1 MSTAAHQLKLRDL
14 KVKAILSG
22 SQVIIHGARLLAGKL
37 LDVGAGLLFPLLILA
52 VWQLAYA
59 NHWLPEQILP
69 PPSLV
74 WQTFWELIDSG
85 DLTTNLIISIKRIL
99 WSVLIGGGAGL
110 LIGFAVGLSKRAY
123 AYVYPT
129 FDVVSQFPVVGWIPL
144 LIIFLGIDEALKVAA
159 ISLAVVVP
167 VTVNT
172 YKGIRNIPQSLLEVG
187 EVYQFSVFQNF
198 SRIVLPAALPNIF
211 SGVRQGVMQAWLSLV
226 FVELLASSEGIGYL
240 MVWGRQLMQ
249 MDIVFIGIIV
259 IGLVGVVL
267 DSGLRLLESRLQTW
281 RKNAF

>member
-1 MSTAAHQLKLRDL
+1 MTTATQQLKTANNIAWL
-14 KVKAILSG
+14 VKLPSL
-22 SQVIIHGARLLAGKL
+22 ARSFLIRFGYAATGI
-37 LDVGAGLLFPLLILA
+37 LFPLIVLA
-52 VWQLAYA
+52 LWQLAFEK
-59 NHWLPEQILP
+59 NWLPVQILP

-85 DLTTNLIISIKRIL
+85 DLTSNLWVSIQRIA
-99 WSVLIGGGAGL
+99 WSVLIGGGVGL
-110 LIGFAVGLSKRAY
+110 AIGFAIGLSKRAY
-123 AYVYPT
+123 AYLYPT

-144 LIIFLGIDEALKVAA
+144 LMIFLGIDEALKVAA

-167 VTVNT
+167 VTVST
-172 YKGIRNIPQSLLEVG
+172 YKGIRNIPRALLEVG
-187 EVYQFSVFQNF
+187 EVYQFTQLQRLRRV
-198 SRIVLPAALPNIF
+198 VLPAALPSIF
-211 SGVRQGVMQAWLSLV
+211 SGIRQGVMQAWLSLV

-267 DSGLRLLESRLQTW
+267 DFVLRFIEARLQTW
-281 RKNAF
+281 RRSAF

>member
-1 MSTAAHQLKLRDL
+1 MSSHTQTLKITHDWTWLTR
-14 KVKAILSG
+14 VVAT
-22 SQVIIHGARLLAGKL
+22 VRKL
-37 LDVGAGLLFPLLILA
+37 LGHSGIVVTGFIFPLIVLA
-52 VWQLAYA
+52 LWQLAFEQ
-59 NHWLPEQILP
+59 NWLPVQILP

-85 DLTTNLIISIKRIL
+85 DLTVNLWVSLKRIA
-99 WSVLIGGGAGL
+99 WSVLIGGSAGL
-110 LIGFAVGLSKRAY
+110 LIGFAIGLSKRAY
-123 AYVYPT
+123 AYIYPT

-144 LIIFLGIDEALKVAA
+144 LMIFLGIDEGLKIAA

-167 VTVNT
+167 VTVST
-172 YKGIRNIPQSLLEVG
+172 YKGIRSVPPALFEVG
-187 EVYQFSVFQNF
+187 KVYGFSYQQTLL
-198 SRIVLPAALPNIF
+198 RIALPAALPAIF

-240 MVWGRQLMQ
+240 MVWGRQLLQ

-267 DSGLRLLESRLQTW
+267 DFTLRFIESRLQTW
-281 RKNAF
+281 RRSAF

>member
-1 MSTAAHQLKLRDL
+1 MSTTAHQLKIRDL
-14 KVKAILSG
+14 KVKVILNS
-22 SQVIIHGARLLAGKL
+22 SQIIIHSARQLAYKL
-37 LDVGAGLLFPLLILA
+37 LDVVTCLLFPLLILG

-59 NHWLPEQILP
+59 NNWLPVQILP

-85 DLTTNLIISIKRIL
+85 DLTVNLIISIKRIL
-99 WSVLIGGGAGL
+99 WSVLIGGGVGL

-187 EVYQFSVFQNF
+187 EVYRFSVFQNF

-267 DSGLRLLESRLQTW
+267 DSSLRLLESRLQTW

>member
-1 MSTAAHQLKLRDL
+1 MTTATQPLKTAINIAWL
-14 KVKAILSG
+14 VKLPSL
-22 SQVIIHGARLLAGKL
+22 ARSFLIKFGYAATGI
-37 LDVGAGLLFPLLILA
+37 LFPLLVLA
-52 VWQLAYA
+52 LWQLAFEK
-59 NHWLPEQILP
+59 NWLPVQILP

-85 DLTTNLIISIKRIL
+85 DLTSNLWISIQRIA
-99 WSVLIGGGAGL
+99 WSVLIGGGIGL
-110 LIGFAVGLSKRAY
+110 AIGFAVGLSKRAY
-123 AYVYPT
+123 AYLYPT

-144 LIIFLGIDEALKVAA
+144 LMIFLGIDEALKVAA

-167 VTVNT
+167 VTVST
-172 YKGIRNIPQSLLEVG
+172 YKGIRNIPRALLEVG
-187 EVYQFSVFQNF
+187 EVYQFTQLQRLRRV
-198 SRIVLPAALPNIF
+198 VLPAAMPSIF
-211 SGVRQGVMQAWLSLV
+211 SGIRQGVMQAWLSLV

-267 DSGLRLLESRLQTW
+267 DFVLRFIEARLQTW
-281 RKNAF
+281 RRSAF

>member
-1 MSTAAHQLKLRDL
+1 
-14 KVKAILSG
+14 
-22 SQVIIHGARLLAGKL
+22 LAFEK
-37 LDVGAGLLFPLLILA
+37 
-52 VWQLAYA
+52 
-59 NHWLPEQILP
+59 NWLPVQILP

-85 DLTTNLIISIKRIL
+85 DLTSNLWISIQRIAL
-99 WSVLIGGGAGL
+99 SVLIGGGIGL
-110 LIGFAVGLSKRAY
+110 AIGFAVGLSKRAY
-123 AYVYPT
+123 AYLYPT

-144 LIIFLGIDEALKVAA
+144 LMIFLGIDEALKVAA

-167 VTVNT
+167 VTLST
-172 YKGIRNIPQSLLEVG
+172 YKGIRNIPRALLEVG
-187 EVYQFSVFQNF
+187 EVYQFTQLQRLRRV
-198 SRIVLPAALPNIF
+198 VLPAAMPSIF
-211 SGVRQGVMQAWLSLV
+211 SGIRQGVMQAWLSLV

-267 DSGLRLLESRLQTW
+267 DFVLRFIEARLQTW
-281 RKNAF
+281 RRSAF